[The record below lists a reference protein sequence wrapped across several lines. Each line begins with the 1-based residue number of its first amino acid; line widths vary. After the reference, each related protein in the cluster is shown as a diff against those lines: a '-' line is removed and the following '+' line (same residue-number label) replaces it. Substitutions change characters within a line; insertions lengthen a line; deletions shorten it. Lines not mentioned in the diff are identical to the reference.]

1 MVRNNESG
9 LRAGFVHADP
19 DGLPPAVSE
28 QMMPAPT
35 EAERSAR
42 EATEAATA
50 EPIAEAKTEEEA
62 TPDTTMH
69 GVSGRKIG
77 VRVSRVSR
85 RSAVKKEAEAADTVE
100 KAQPVSTTEATVA
113 APVPTRAAETTAVPE
128 IRPTKAVELAVTKP
142 PAVEQTAP
150 VQPAKDPTVAPAPT
164 AITPAESVAK
174 SPKVAQKPATV
185 IPVPTPATPTPA
197 RPSMPQER
205 STAESTATVPKPATT
220 PATPVSDKVERVAA
234 QTPPAPAAR
243 PTEQAPRPV
252 QQPLPPVI
260 SSAQS
265 PHSATPPPVAPS
277 RPARPPR
284 PVAPARPPRSSRPST
299 ITTSIPSALPQAGPA
314 TPSTAQSSL
323 AATAARFAAMH
334 ARREE
339 RKSETQT
346 ETRPRDRG
354 QAAPFGQ
361 RRSSDRRPAPG
372 AADGYTQT
380 RYIQDKDQDER
391 PAFQSQ
397 RRRTRRTVQPGFGEA
412 LPTKNEGT
420 RSGGFRSG
428 GRVPGSEAPAADGR
442 RSQRGRDY
450 RSRDRHA
457 QQEDMYESLRNIRRD
472 RRQSDGDAPGKA
484 VLTSVTLP
492 ETMSVK
498 DFAAAIK
505 KTAAEVIKS
514 LMMNG
519 VMVTI
524 NTDIDFDTASI
535 IAAEFNI
542 TAEKEVVV
550 TEEDILFDEE
560 EDSEEDLL
568 PRPPV
573 VVVMGH
579 VDHGKTTLLDK
590 IRDTRIASGEAGGIT
605 QHIGASMVK
614 AHDRMITFLDTPGH
628 EAFTTMR
635 ARGAQV
641 TDVAILVV
649 AADDGVMP
657 QTLEAIRHAQ
667 AAGTDIVVAINKIDK
682 PAANPDRVR
691 QELAQKGLVPEDWG
705 GETIMVP
712 VSALTGENIDDLLE
726 MVLLTAD
733 MKNLRANPDRRAAGT
748 VIEARLDR
756 SRGTVA
762 TLLVQRGT
770 LRTGDTIVT
779 GSLVGRVRA
788 MVDHTGKQIDAAG
801 PSVPVEII
809 GLPDVPEAGEIFN
822 AVENERVAHSLA
834 ARRRE
839 EERERQL
846 NASSRMSLD
855 SLFDRMSAGEVVNLN
870 IIIKADVQGSVEAV
884 RQSLEKLSNEQVRIN
899 IVHEAVGIISEN
911 DIRLAEVSEAII
923 IGFNVRPDNL
933 IRELAEEHGVDIR
946 LYRVI
951 YDAIEDIEKAMRG
964 MLAPT
969 YEEVVT
975 ARIEIREIFH
985 ASGVGTIGGGYVL
998 SGKVNRNNKLRL
1010 IRDGIV
1016 IMEGRLASLRR
1027 FKDDVREVNAGYE
1040 CGLSIENFN
1049 DIKQGDIV
1057 ETYVMREVVDE

>member
-1 MVRNNESG
+1 MVKNNESG
-9 LRAGFVHADP
+9 LRAGFVHADS
-19 DGLPPAVSE
+19 DGLPPAVPE
-28 QMMPAPT
+28 QVTPAPT

-42 EATEAATA
+42 EAAEVAAA

-62 TPDTTMH
+62 APDTTMH

-85 RSAVKKEAEAADTVE
+85 RSAAKKEAEAADTVE
-100 KAQPVSTTEATVA
+100 KTRPSPTTEATVD
-113 APVPTRAAETTAVPE
+113 APAPARITEAPTVPE
-128 IRPTKAVELAVTKP
+128 TRPTKTAEVAVAKPSFPAAEQAAPAQPVKP
-142 PAVEQTAP
+142 P
-150 VQPAKDPTVAPAPT
+150 TVTPAPT
-164 AITPAESVAK
+164 VITAAKPVAEP
-174 SPKVAQKPATV
+174 PKAAQKPATV
-185 IPVPTPATPTPA
+185 TPASIPATPAVPQVLPVVEPA
-197 RPSMPQER
+197 VTAPTKPS
-205 STAESTATVPKPATT
+205 TT
-220 PATPVSDKVERVAA
+220 PATPVPDKSERVTA
-234 QTPPAPAAR
+234 QIPPAPAVR
-243 PTEQAPRPV
+243 PTKQAPAPRPA
-252 QQPLPPVI
+252 QQPRPPVTPQ
-260 SSAQS
+260 AQS
-265 PHSATPPPVAPS
+265 PYPATPPPVAPS
-277 RPARPPR
+277 RPT
-284 PVAPARPPRSSRPST
+284 RPPRSSRPST
-299 ITTSIPSALPQAGPA
+299 ITPSIPSALPQAGPA
-314 TPSTAQSSL
+314 TPSAAQSSL

-346 ETRPRDRG
+346 EARPRDRG
-354 QAAPFGQ
+354 QAAPLGQ
-361 RRSSDRRPAPG
+361 RRSSDRRSAPG
-372 AADGYTQT
+372 AVDGYTQT

-391 PAFQSQ
+391 PVFQSQ

-428 GRVPGSEAPAADGR
+428 GRVPGSEATTADGR
-442 RSQRGRDY
+442 RPQRGRDY

-519 VMVTI
+519 MMVTI

-542 TAEKEVVV
+542 TAEQEVVV

-682 PAANPDRVR
+682 PTANPDRVR

-788 MVDHTGKQIDAAG
+788 MVDHTGKQIDEAG

-899 IVHEAVGIISEN
+899 IIHEAVGIISET

-1016 IMEGRLASLRR
+1016 IMEGRFASLRR

-1057 ETYVMREVVDE
+1057 ETYVMREVVNE

>member
-1 MVRNNESG
+1 MVKNNESG
-9 LRAGFVHADP
+9 LRAGFVHADS
-19 DGLPPAVSE
+19 DGLPPAVPE
-28 QMMPAPT
+28 QVTPAPT

-42 EATEAATA
+42 EAAEVAAA

-62 TPDTTMH
+62 APDTTMH

-85 RSAVKKEAEAADTVE
+85 RSAAKKEAEAADTVE
-100 KAQPVSTTEATVA
+100 KTCPSTATEATVD
-113 APVPTRAAETTAVPE
+113 APAPARITEAPTVPE
-128 IRPTKAVELAVTKP
+128 TRPTKTAEVAVAKPSFPAAEQAAPAQPVKP
-142 PAVEQTAP
+142 P
-150 VQPAKDPTVAPAPT
+150 TVTPAPT
-164 AITPAESVAK
+164 VITAAKPVAEP
-174 SPKVAQKPATV
+174 PKAAQKPATV
-185 IPVPTPATPTPA
+185 TPASIPATPAVPQVLPVVEPA
-197 RPSMPQER
+197 VTAPTKPS
-205 STAESTATVPKPATT
+205 TT
-220 PATPVSDKVERVAA
+220 PATPVPDKSERVTA
-234 QTPPAPAAR
+234 QIPPAPAVR
-243 PTEQAPRPV
+243 PTKQAPAPRPA
-252 QQPLPPVI
+252 QQPRPPVTPQ
-260 SSAQS
+260 AQS
-265 PHSATPPPVAPS
+265 PYPATPPPVAPS
-277 RPARPPR
+277 RPT
-284 PVAPARPPRSSRPST
+284 RPPRSSRPST
-299 ITTSIPSALPQAGPA
+299 ITPSIPSALPQAGPA
-314 TPSTAQSSL
+314 TPSAAQSSL

-346 ETRPRDRG
+346 EARPRDRG
-354 QAAPFGQ
+354 QAAPLGQ
-361 RRSSDRRPAPG
+361 RRSSDRRSAPG
-372 AADGYTQT
+372 AVDGYTQT

-391 PAFQSQ
+391 PVFQSQ

-428 GRVPGSEAPAADGR
+428 GRVPGSEATTADGR
-442 RSQRGRDY
+442 RPQRGRDY

-519 VMVTI
+519 MMVTI

-542 TAEKEVVV
+542 TAEQEVVV

-682 PAANPDRVR
+682 PTANPDRVR

-788 MVDHTGKQIDAAG
+788 MVDHTGKQIDEAG

-899 IVHEAVGIISEN
+899 IIHEAVGIISET

-1016 IMEGRLASLRR
+1016 IMEGRFASLRR

-1057 ETYVMREVVDE
+1057 ETYVMREVVNE

>member
-1 MVRNNESG
+1 MVKNNESG

-19 DGLPPAVSE
+19 DGLPPAVPE
-28 QMMPAPT
+28 QVTPAQT

-42 EATEAATA
+42 EASEAVAA

-62 TPDTTMH
+62 APDTTMH

-85 RSAVKKEAEAADTVE
+85 RSAAKKEAEAADTVE
-100 KAQPVSTTEATVA
+100 KTCPSTATEATVD
-113 APVPTRAAETTAVPE
+113 APAPARITEAPTVPE
-128 IRPTKAVELAVTKP
+128 TRPTKTAEVAVAKPSFPAAEQAAPAQPVKP
-142 PAVEQTAP
+142 P
-150 VQPAKDPTVAPAPT
+150 TVTPAPT
-164 AITPAESVAK
+164 VITAAKPVAEP
-174 SPKVAQKPATV
+174 PKAAQKPATV
-185 IPVPTPATPTPA
+185 TPASIPATPAVPQVLPVVEPA
-197 RPSMPQER
+197 VTAPTKPS
-205 STAESTATVPKPATT
+205 TT
-220 PATPVSDKVERVAA
+220 PATPVPDKSERVTA
-234 QTPPAPAAR
+234 QIPPAPAVR
-243 PTEQAPRPV
+243 PTKQAPAPRPA
-252 QQPLPPVI
+252 QQPRPPVTPQ
-260 SSAQS
+260 AQS
-265 PHSATPPPVAPS
+265 PYPATPPPVAPS
-277 RPARPPR
+277 RPT
-284 PVAPARPPRSSRPST
+284 RPPRSSRPST
-299 ITTSIPSALPQAGPA
+299 ITPSIPSALPQAGPA
-314 TPSTAQSSL
+314 TPSAAQSSL

-346 ETRPRDRG
+346 EARPRDRG
-354 QAAPFGQ
+354 QAAPLGQ
-361 RRSSDRRPAPG
+361 RRSSDRRSAPG
-372 AADGYTQT
+372 AVDGYTQT

-391 PAFQSQ
+391 PVFQSQ

-428 GRVPGSEAPAADGR
+428 GRVPGSEATTADGR
-442 RSQRGRDY
+442 RPQRGRDY

-519 VMVTI
+519 MMVTI

-542 TAEKEVVV
+542 TAEQEVVV

-682 PAANPDRVR
+682 PTANPDRVR

-788 MVDHTGKQIDAAG
+788 MVDHTGKQIDEAG

-899 IVHEAVGIISEN
+899 IIHEAVGIISET

-1016 IMEGRLASLRR
+1016 IMEGRFASLRR

-1057 ETYVMREVVDE
+1057 ETYVMREVVNE